1 MLAGVQLSDGLKLEA
16 IADGGFSYAEIP
28 YEIIEKN
35 ELPTY
40 KKKEGDSRVLKVSGF
55 SYPLAKLTPDKMYE
69 LLENC
74 RKYQGNYILLDTM
87 NCEAG
92 ILENVVEE
100 CSMMMTDYRIPVFIE
115 NGCNGSDETGYLNG
129 AYSDISS
136 LKSIAEYCNRMCD
149 TAIVGI
155 SINVGYS
162 NLLAKNVRSQ
172 IDQCSEYLCMIHAND
187 NGGVYNEKQMPFTFT
202 RGRGNLIT
210 DWYHIIGALIK
221 IEFSGWLIFDNS
233 GTFARVPEVLQT
245 QYVRMLHAIVKEW
258 QDQFTFVER
267 VLNKPDKKLILFGAG
282 QMLWDYMDTLGDKY
296 PPYFAVDNGKMRWG
310 TKVCGV
316 DVKAPSAILDVPA
329 EERNVVICCMY
340 YDAISAQLKAMG
352 VEHSEFQDR
361 YFV

>member
-1 MLAGVQLSDGLKLEA
+1 MLAGVQLSESLKLEA

-28 YEIIEKN
+28 YEIIEKDA
-35 ELPTY
+35 LPTY
-40 KKKEGDSRVLKVSGF
+40 RKSEGESRILKVSGF
-55 SYPLAKLTPDKMYE
+55 SYPLAKLTPDKLYE
-69 LLENC
+69 LLESC
-74 RKYQGNYILLDTM
+74 RKYQANYIVLDTM

-100 CSMMMTDYRIPVFIE
+100 CSMMITDYRIPVFIE

-136 LKSIAEYCNRMCD
+136 LKSIAEYCNKMCD

-155 SINVGYS
+155 CINVGYS

-172 IDQCSEYLCMIHAND
+172 IDQCSEYLCMVHVND

-221 IEFSGWLIFDNS
+221 MEFSGWLIFDNN
-233 GTFARVPEVLQT
+233 GTYKRVPEMLQT
-245 QYVRMLHAIVKEW
+245 QYVRMLHAIADEW
-258 QDQFTFVER
+258 QEQFTFIDR

-282 QMLWDYMDTLGDKY
+282 QMLSDYMDVLGDKY
-296 PPYFAVDNGKMRWG
+296 PPYFAVDNGQNRWK
-310 TKVCGV
+310 TKICGV
-316 DVKAPSAILDVPA
+316 DVKEPLAILDVPE

-340 YDAISAQLKAMG
+340 YDSISAQLKSMG

-361 YFV
+361 YYV